1 MFRKMVEVTVRIKL
15 SVKIIGHEEI
25 TRTYN
30 MIKFGTK
37 ERHQKSV
44 VGFVVTTRESLS
56 SV

>member
-1 MFRKMVEVTVRIKL
+1 MVEVTVRIKL